1 MNKRSL
7 IYFLAI
13 LLFSFQQKAIA
24 QFVVIPNSNFVD
36 WLNANGYSG
45 CMNGN
50 LMDTTCTDITSEQTV
65 YVDFEGLN
73 DLTGIEYFDNLEL
86 LNCANNALTFI
97 PSLPPSIRMLECNN
111 NQLTLL
117 PPLPEELQV
126 LICYYNQI
134 TSLQPDLPDS
144 LEMLYCSA
152 NQITNI
158 PPMTSKMHFL
168 SIGGNP
174 LVSLPALPPDLE
186 LLALDDLNL
195 TQLPPLPTSILTLG
209 TSQNPLTALPPL
221 PPGLQILSCGY
232 SQLTQLPPLPQ
243 TLRQLLTQDNQL
255 TWLPPLPD
263 SLTHLYIYNNPINCL
278 PEIRTIGNF
287 QWYSTGITCLPNV
300 LYPAPSIA
308 NPSIAGIPVCNL
320 FNASGCEVTWNISG
334 YVYKDS
340 VQNCIFDNFE
350 PGLNNIKI
358 DLYKNGNLY
367 QQTFTDN
374 FGNFTFNTDT
384 GNYLYNIDTTYLP
397 VTVVCPVSGIH
408 SSQITFS
415 DSIDTD
421 MNFAVECLPYND
433 LGVTTIVQL
442 GGDFRP
448 AHQAVIQVL
457 AGDMAQHHNFHCS
470 SGSGSVTI
478 VIQGPASFASPGP
491 NALSPTVNGDTLF
504 YLIAD
509 FSMVNFYSDFVF
521 NLITDTTAQTGDLI
535 CLNVTV
541 NPIGGDPVPFNNT
554 YMHCFQVVN
563 SFDPNDKQVNLPA
576 VIDTSVNWLTY
587 TVRFQNTGTAPA
599 LHVYIADTLD
609 NDLDPSSLQLTAY
622 SHEPLVQ
629 QTGNILLFN
638 FPGINLPDSSSN
650 EPGSH
655 GFIQYKV
662 RLNDPVLVGETI
674 DNTAYIYFDFN
685 PPVQT
690 NTTSNT
696 VQIISSVKDVDTDYN
711 LIIFPNPSLSGMQ
724 LYFKGSDIHNNIVE
738 IRDLTGRILMKE
750 QLTGNNSVQL
760 PMLADGIYE
769 CILYSSS
776 GVVSRKLVITNK

>member
-1 MNKRSL
+1 MKKRTL

-13 LLFSFQQKAIA
+13 FLFSFQHKAKA
-24 QFVVIPNSNFVD
+24 QFVVIPDSNFVD
-36 WLNANGYSG
+36 WLNANGFSG

-50 LMDTTCTDITSEQTV
+50 LMDTMCTAITTGQAV
-65 YVDFEGLN
+65 HVNLEGLH
-73 DLTGIEYFDNLEL
+73 DLTGIEYFDNLEH

-97 PSLPPSIRMLECNN
+97 PPLPSSIRLLECNG
-111 NQLTLL
+111 NQLTSL

-126 LICYYNQI
+126 LNCYYNQI
-134 TSLQPDLPDS
+134 TALQPDLPDS
-144 LEMLYCSA
+144 LEMLYCHY
-152 NQITNI
+152 NQITII

-168 SIGGNP
+168 SIGYNP
-174 LVSLPALPPDLE
+174 LVTLPALPPDLE
-186 LLALDDLNL
+186 VLGVANLNL
-195 TQLPPLPTSILTLG
+195 TQLPSLPASILTLG
-209 TSQNPLTALPPL
+209 ADLNSLTSLPVL
-221 PPGLQILSCGY
+221 PPGLQILTCGNN
-232 SQLTQLPPLPQ
+232 QLTELPPLPH
-243 TLRQLLTQDNQL
+243 TLLQLLTQNNQL

-263 SLTHLYIYNNPINCL
+263 SLTHLYIYNNPIACL
-278 PEIRTIGNF
+278 PEIKTIGNF
-287 QWYSTGITCLPNV
+287 QWDSTGITCLPNV

-308 NPSIAGIPVCNL
+308 NPSIAGIPVCDL
-320 FNASGCEVTWNISG
+320 FNVSGCEVTWNISG

-340 VQNCIFDNFE
+340 VQNCIFENTE
-350 PGLNNIKI
+350 PGLNNIKVN
-358 DLYKNGNLY
+358 LYKNGNLD
-367 QQTFTDN
+367 QQTFTDH
-374 FGNFTFNTDT
+374 FGNFTFNADT

-397 VTVVCPVSGIH
+397 LTVVCPVSGSH
-408 SSQITFS
+408 SSQITSS
-415 DSIDTD
+415 DSMDTD
-421 MNFAVECLPYND
+421 MNFAVECPPYND

-448 AHQAVIQVL
+448 AHQALIQVL
-457 AGDMAQHHNFHCS
+457 AGDMAQLHNFQCS

-478 VIQGPASFASPGP
+478 VIQGSASFDSPASG
-491 NALSPTVNGDTLF
+491 ALTPTVIGDTLF
-504 YLIAD
+504 YSIAE

-521 NLITDTTAQTGDLI
+521 NLITDTTAQSGDLI
-535 CLNVTV
+535 CLHVTV
-541 NPIGGDPVPFNNT
+541 NPVGGDPVPSNNT
-554 YMHCFQVVN
+554 YLHCFQVEN

-599 LHVYIADTLD
+599 LHIYIADTLD
-609 NDLDPSSLQLTAY
+609 NNLDPSSLQLTAF

-638 FPGINLPDSSSN
+638 FPGINLADSSTN

-662 RLNDPVLVGETI
+662 HLNDPVPVGTTI
-674 DNTAYIYFDFN
+674 HNTAYIYFDFN

-696 VQIISSVKDVDTDYN
+696 VQIISSVNDVDPGLD
-711 LIIFPNPSLSGMQ
+711 LMIFPNPSLSGMQ
-724 LYFKGSDIHNNIVE
+724 LNFKGSDIHNNIVE

-750 QLTGNNSVQL
+750 KLTGDNSVQL

-776 GVVSRKLVITNK
+776 GVASRKLVITSK